1 MRLKD
6 KLKEIIPKEK
16 WKYLPSSFEIIGSRE
31 KAIAIVEIDENLNEF
46 EKEIGKAI
54 AELHKNVNVVLRKL
68 SERIGEERI
77 RKFKRIYGNENTEV
91 IHKENGYLIKVDPTK
106 VYFSAKEGEER
117 KRIALK
123 VKENENVL
131 VMFSGVAP
139 FAIAIAKFQPKV
151 NKIYCIE
158 LNKIANEY
166 NKIYCIELNKIAN
179 EYAKENVKINKVSE
193 KVVLIEGKVEDVWK
207 KIEKKFDRIIMPLP
221 LKALEYLEIAIKL
234 LKKDGII
241 HLYGISKEE
250 NLFKDI
256 EERIEKIA
264 KNLNVK
270 FEIVERR
277 KISLY
282 APRKWKVRIDI
293 KVRK

>member
-166 NKIYCIELNKIAN
+166 
-179 EYAKENVKINKVSE
+179 AKENVKINKVSE